1 MTSFINE
8 SIMIVLILQIGQ
20 RSLEAMDENSS
31 SNEIHVT
38 SEFETQFDHEIVTST
53 TTATT
58 SSSSTRAIATR
69 ESERNK
75 FVTSEIINL

>member
-1 MTSFINE
+1 MTNNYCPVIEN
-8 SIMIVLILQIGQ
+8 LPTGQ
-20 RSLEAMDENSS
+20 RSVEAIDENATSD
-31 SNEIHVT
+31 EIHVT

-53 TTATT
+53 TTAAA
-58 SSSSTRAIATR
+58 SSSTRTIAPR

>member
-1 MTSFINE
+1 
-8 SIMIVLILQIGQ
+8 MIVLIVQIGQ
-20 RSLEAMDENSS
+20 SSVEAIDEKSS
-31 SNEIHVT
+31 SDEIHVT

-53 TTATT
+53 TTTT
-58 SSSSTRAIATR
+58 TSSTRAIATR

>member
-1 MTSFINE
+1 MTSFIKD
-8 SIMIVLILQIGQ
+8 SIKIVLIVQIGQ
-20 RSLEAMDENSS
+20 SSVEAIDEKSS
-31 SNEIHVT
+31 SDEIHVT

-53 TTATT
+53 TTTT
-58 SSSSTRAIATR
+58 TTSSTRAIATR